1 MEQTKLIA
9 ETIKQAIRDI
19 DIDKVQGA
27 TIGQGINERG
37 LEQMNVTIEFKRA
50 AVPSP
55 QPTMDMAGQY
65 YNSN

>member
-19 DIDKVQGA
+19 DIDNVQGA

-37 LEQMNVTIEFKRA
+37 LEQMNVTIEFKRK
-50 AVPSP
+50 AVKP

-65 YNSN
+65 YNTN

>member
-9 ETIKQAIRDI
+9 ETIKQAIRDV
-19 DIDKVQGA
+19 DIDRVQGA

-37 LEQMNVTIEFKRA
+37 LEQMNVTIEFKREE
-50 AVPSP
+50 VKT

>member
-9 ETIKQAIRDI
+9 ETIKQAIRDV

-37 LEQMNVTIEFKRA
+37 LEQMNVTIEFKREEIKPKA
-50 AVPSP
+50 
-55 QPTMDMAGQY
+55 TMDMAGIQY
-65 YNSN
+65 FNSN

>member
-1 MEQTKLIA
+1 MAQTKLIA

-37 LEQMNVTIEFKRA
+37 LEQMNITIEFKREEIKT
-50 AVPSP
+50 